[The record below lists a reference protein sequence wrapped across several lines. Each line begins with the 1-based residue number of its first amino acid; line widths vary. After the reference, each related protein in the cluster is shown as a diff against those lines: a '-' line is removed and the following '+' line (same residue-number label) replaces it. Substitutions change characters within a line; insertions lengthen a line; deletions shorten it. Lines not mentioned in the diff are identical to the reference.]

1 MSKFNLKQFIT
12 ENKIGPYAKLDEA
25 GPGFTH
31 DCAAHVVHETY
42 GHGICLEGQHTLVEN
57 AEGNHVVTHYDVFFK
72 EGSKTVEDIPVEEL
86 KIITES
92 SHNHPKNKKKN
103 ERLDPVG
110 KEDGDID
117 NDGDKDETD
126 KYLANR
132 RKAIAKAIADK
143 EKTDTEKDA
152 RKAKGMVKEATDLE
166 TVEILADMLVKLS
179 DGNTTARQAA
189 FEIAREEGVSFNLVL
204 QKYQDKGG
212 KLQDIDFET
221 LKEDKSEMDK
231 RYDRTR
237 KYATIPGLGTTTDA
251 DLERERLAQ
260 LAARNEGDL
269 DVGHQDDEP
278 GMLKNKLFRAAKM
291 AAMLYKKVDKYDKM
305 GGEVDFPSWWQNKI
319 NKSQDM
325 LQSAYDYLDGEENVA
340 KLDAMAEKKV
350 EVDDETEFKLNLRH
364 LLDKHA
370 Q

>member
-152 RKAKGMVKEATDLE
+152 RKAKGMVKE
-166 TVEILADMLVKLS
+166 
-179 DGNTTARQAA
+179 
-189 FEIAREEGVSFNLVL
+189 
-204 QKYQDKGG
+204 
-212 KLQDIDFET
+212 
-221 LKEDKSEMDK
+221 DKSEMDK
-231 RYDRTR
+231 RYDRTS

>member
-1 MSKFNLKQFIT
+1 MCKIRLLLVGGVEVEDVLNVKQNYIFILNNPIMSKFNLKQFIT

-25 GPGFTH
+25 GPGFAH

-57 AEGNHVVTHYDVFFK
+57 KEGNHVVTHYDVFFK
-72 EGSKTVEDIPVEEL
+72 EGSKTVENIPVEEL
-86 KIITES
+86 EIITES
-92 SHNHPKNKKKN
+92 HHSHGKNKKKN

-110 KEDGDID
+110 KEDSDID
-117 NDGDKDETD
+117 NDGDVDKTD
-126 KYLANR
+126 DYLANK
-132 RKAIAKAIADK
+132 RKAISKAIADK

-152 RKAKGMVKEATDLE
+152 RKAKGM
-166 TVEILADMLVKLS
+166 M
-179 DGNTTARQAA
+179 
-189 FEIAREEGVSFNLVL
+189 
-204 QKYQDKGG
+204 
-212 KLQDIDFET
+212 
-221 LKEDKSEMDK
+221 
-231 RYDRTR
+231 
-237 KYATIPGLGTTTDA
+237 
-251 DLERERLAQ
+251 
-260 LAARNEGDL
+260 EGDL

-350 EVDDETEFKLNLRH
+350 EIDDETEFKLNLRH

>member
-152 RKAKGMVKEATDLE
+152 RKAKGMVKE
-166 TVEILADMLVKLS
+166 
-179 DGNTTARQAA
+179 
-189 FEIAREEGVSFNLVL
+189 
-204 QKYQDKGG
+204 DK
-212 KLQDIDFET
+212 
-221 LKEDKSEMDK
+221 
-231 RYDRTR
+231 YDREDGDGH
-237 KYATIPGLGTTTDA
+237 IGTNTDA

>member
-152 RKAKGMVKEATDLE
+152 RKAKGMV
-166 TVEILADMLVKLS
+166 
-179 DGNTTARQAA
+179 R
-189 FEIAREEGVSFNLVL
+189 
-204 QKYQDKGG
+204 
-212 KLQDIDFET
+212 
-221 LKEDKSEMDK
+221 EDKSEMDK
-231 RYDRTR
+231 RYDRTS
-237 KYATIPGLGTTTDA
+237 KYTTIPGLGTTTDA

>member
-1 MSKFNLKQFIT
+1 MCKIYLLLVGGVEVEDVLNVKQNYIFILNNPIMSKFNLKQFIT

-25 GPGFTH
+25 GPGFAH

-57 AEGNHVVTHYDVFFK
+57 KEGNHVVTHYDVFFK
-72 EGSKTVEDIPVEEL
+72 EGSKTVENIPVEEL
-86 KIITES
+86 EIITES
-92 SHNHPKNKKKN
+92 HHSHGKNKKKN

-152 RKAKGMVKEATDLE
+152 RKAKGM
-166 TVEILADMLVKLS
+166 M
-179 DGNTTARQAA
+179 
-189 FEIAREEGVSFNLVL
+189 
-204 QKYQDKGG
+204 
-212 KLQDIDFET
+212 
-221 LKEDKSEMDK
+221 
-231 RYDRTR
+231 
-237 KYATIPGLGTTTDA
+237 
-251 DLERERLAQ
+251 
-260 LAARNEGDL
+260 EGDL

>member
-152 RKAKGMVKEATDLE
+152 RKAKGMVKE
-166 TVEILADMLVKLS
+166 
-179 DGNTTARQAA
+179 
-189 FEIAREEGVSFNLVL
+189 
-204 QKYQDKGG
+204 
-212 KLQDIDFET
+212 
-221 LKEDKSEMDK
+221 DKSKMDK
-231 RYDRTR
+231 RYDRTS

-269 DVGHQDDEP
+269 YVGHQDDEP

>member
-12 ENKIGPYAKLDEA
+12 ENKIGPYSKLNEA
-25 GPGFTH
+25 GPGFAH

-57 AEGNHVVTHYDVFFK
+57 KEGNHIVTHYDVFFK
-72 EGSKTVEDIPVEEL
+72 EGSKTVENIPVEEL
-86 KIITES
+86 EIITES
-92 SHNHPKNKKKN
+92 HHSHGKNKKKN

-152 RKAKGMVKEATDLE
+152 RKAKGM
-166 TVEILADMLVKLS
+166 M
-179 DGNTTARQAA
+179 
-189 FEIAREEGVSFNLVL
+189 
-204 QKYQDKGG
+204 
-212 KLQDIDFET
+212 
-221 LKEDKSEMDK
+221 
-231 RYDRTR
+231 
-237 KYATIPGLGTTTDA
+237 
-251 DLERERLAQ
+251 
-260 LAARNEGDL
+260 EGDL

-340 KLDAMAEKKV
+340 KLDAMAEDVEEMKHPQYGTASNKYASRANRPGGIKNSPELDKDLKATAKRAMDILKRKGMSEKKV

>member
-57 AEGNHVVTHYDVFFK
+57 EEGNHVVTHYDVFFK

-152 RKAKGMVKEATDLE
+152 RKAKGMVKE
-166 TVEILADMLVKLS
+166 
-179 DGNTTARQAA
+179 
-189 FEIAREEGVSFNLVL
+189 
-204 QKYQDKGG
+204 
-212 KLQDIDFET
+212 
-221 LKEDKSEMDK
+221 DKSEMDK
-231 RYDRTR
+231 RYDRTS

>member
-1 MSKFNLKQFIT
+1 MNKFNLKQFIT

-42 GHGICLEGQHTLVEN
+42 GNGICLEGQHTLVEN

-72 EGSKTVEDIPVEEL
+72 EGSKTVENIPVEEL

-117 NDGDKDETD
+117 NDGDVDKTD

-132 RKAIAKAIADK
+132 RKAVARAITDK

-152 RKAKGMVKEATDLE
+152 RKAKGMMEMEDRFVASSMEDLE
-166 TVEILADMLVKLS
+166 QVIRNLSHTANISEDEALEMAIKKLESML
-179 DGNTTARQAA
+179 DGR
-189 FEIAREEGVSFNLVL
+189 
-204 QKYQDKGG
+204 D
-212 KLQDIDFET
+212 
-221 LKEDKSEMDK
+221 
-231 RYDRTR
+231 
-237 KYATIPGLGTTTDA
+237 
-251 DLERERLAQ
+251 DLDE
-260 LAARNEGDL
+260 DL

-305 GGEVDFPSWWQNKI
+305 GGEVDFPGWWQNKI

>member
-166 TVEILADMLVKLS
+166 TVEILADMLFKLS

-221 LKEDKSEMDK
+221 LK
-231 RYDRTR
+231 
-237 KYATIPGLGTTTDA
+237 
-251 DLERERLAQ
+251 
-260 LAARNEGDL
+260 EGDL

>member
-152 RKAKGMVKEATDLE
+152 RKAKGMV
-166 TVEILADMLVKLS
+166 
-179 DGNTTARQAA
+179 R
-189 FEIAREEGVSFNLVL
+189 
-204 QKYQDKGG
+204 
-212 KLQDIDFET
+212 
-221 LKEDKSEMDK
+221 EDKSKMDK
-231 RYDRTR
+231 RYDRTS
-237 KYATIPGLGTTTDA
+237 KYTTIPGLGTTTDA

>member
-1 MSKFNLKQFIT
+1 MCKIHLLLVGGVEVEDVLNVKQNYIFILNNPIMSKFNLKQFIT

-25 GPGFTH
+25 GPGFAH

-57 AEGNHVVTHYDVFFK
+57 KEGNHVVTHYDVFFK
-72 EGSKTVEDIPVEEL
+72 EGSKTVENIPVEEL
-86 KIITES
+86 EIITES
-92 SHNHPKNKKKN
+92 HHSHGKNKKKN

-152 RKAKGMVKEATDLE
+152 RKARGM
-166 TVEILADMLVKLS
+166 M
-179 DGNTTARQAA
+179 
-189 FEIAREEGVSFNLVL
+189 
-204 QKYQDKGG
+204 
-212 KLQDIDFET
+212 
-221 LKEDKSEMDK
+221 
-231 RYDRTR
+231 
-237 KYATIPGLGTTTDA
+237 
-251 DLERERLAQ
+251 
-260 LAARNEGDL
+260 EGDL

>member
-12 ENKIGPYAKLDEA
+12 ENKIGPYAKLNEA
-25 GPGFTH
+25 GPGFAH

-72 EGSKTVEDIPVEEL
+72 EGSKTVENIPVEEL
-86 KIITES
+86 EIITES
-92 SHNHPKNKKKN
+92 HHSHGKNKKKN

-152 RKAKGMVKEATDLE
+152 RKAKGMV
-166 TVEILADMLVKLS
+166 
-179 DGNTTARQAA
+179 R
-189 FEIAREEGVSFNLVL
+189 
-204 QKYQDKGG
+204 
-212 KLQDIDFET
+212 
-221 LKEDKSEMDK
+221 EDKSEMDK
-231 RYDRTR
+231 RYDRTS
-237 KYATIPGLGTTTDA
+237 KYTTIPGLGTTTDA

>member
-1 MSKFNLKQFIT
+1 MSRFNLKKFIT

-221 LKEDKSEMDK
+221 LKE
-231 RYDRTR
+231 
-237 KYATIPGLGTTTDA
+237 
-251 DLERERLAQ
+251 
-260 LAARNEGDL
+260 GDL

>member
-12 ENKIGPYAKLDEA
+12 ENKIGPYSKLDEA
-25 GPGFTH
+25 GPGFAH

-42 GHGICLEGQHTLVEN
+42 GYGICLEGQHTLVEN
-57 AEGNHVVTHYDVFFK
+57 KEGNHVVTHYDVFFK
-72 EGSKTVEDIPVEEL
+72 EGSKTVENIPVEEL
-86 KIITES
+86 AIITES
-92 SHNHPKNKKKN
+92 HHSHGKNKKKN

-126 KYLANR
+126 KYLANK
-132 RKAIAKAIADK
+132 RKAISKAISDK
-143 EKTDTEKDA
+143 EKPDGRDVYFGADAKEK
-152 RKAKGMVKEATDLE
+152 RKERVAKAV
-166 TVEILADMLVKLS
+166 
-179 DGNTTARQAA
+179 
-189 FEIAREEGVSFNLVL
+189 
-204 QKYQDKGG
+204 
-212 KLQDIDFET
+212 
-221 LKEDKSEMDK
+221 
-231 RYDRTR
+231 
-237 KYATIPGLGTTTDA
+237 A
-251 DLERERLAQ
+251 DLKKHKEKYGLK
-260 LAARNEGDL
+260 EGDL

-325 LQSAYDYLDGEENVA
+325 LQSAYDYLDGEENVD

>member
-152 RKAKGMVKEATDLE
+152 RKAKGMV
-166 TVEILADMLVKLS
+166 
-179 DGNTTARQAA
+179 R
-189 FEIAREEGVSFNLVL
+189 
-204 QKYQDKGG
+204 
-212 KLQDIDFET
+212 
-221 LKEDKSEMDK
+221 EDKSKMDK
-231 RYDRTR
+231 RYDRTS
-237 KYATIPGLGTTTDA
+237 KYTTIPGLGTTTDA

-269 DVGHQDDEP
+269 EVGHQDDEP

>member
-143 EKTDTEKDA
+143 EKTYTEKDA
-152 RKAKGMVKEATDLE
+152 RKAKGMV
-166 TVEILADMLVKLS
+166 
-179 DGNTTARQAA
+179 R
-189 FEIAREEGVSFNLVL
+189 
-204 QKYQDKGG
+204 
-212 KLQDIDFET
+212 
-221 LKEDKSEMDK
+221 EDKSEMDK
-231 RYDRTR
+231 RYDRTS
-237 KYATIPGLGTTTDA
+237 KYTTIPGLGTTTDA

>member
-25 GPGFTH
+25 GPGFAH

-57 AEGNHVVTHYDVFFK
+57 KEGNHVVTHYDVFFK
-72 EGSKTVEDIPVEEL
+72 EGSKTVENIPVEEL
-86 KIITES
+86 EIITES
-92 SHNHPKNKKKN
+92 HHSHGKNKKKN

-152 RKAKGMVKEATDLE
+152 RKAKGMVKE
-166 TVEILADMLVKLS
+166 
-179 DGNTTARQAA
+179 
-189 FEIAREEGVSFNLVL
+189 
-204 QKYQDKGG
+204 DK
-212 KLQDIDFET
+212 
-221 LKEDKSEMDK
+221 
-231 RYDRTR
+231 YDREDGDGH
-237 KYATIPGLGTTTDA
+237 IGTNTDA
-251 DLERERLAQ
+251 DFERERLAQ

>member
-1 MSKFNLKQFIT
+1 MSRFNLKKFIT

-25 GPGFTH
+25 GPGFAH

-57 AEGNHVVTHYDVFFK
+57 KEGNHVVTHYDVFFK
-72 EGSKTVEDIPVEEL
+72 EGSKTVENIPVEEL
-86 KIITES
+86 EIITES
-92 SHNHPKNKKKN
+92 HHSHGKNKKKN

-221 LKEDKSEMDK
+221 LKE
-231 RYDRTR
+231 
-237 KYATIPGLGTTTDA
+237 
-251 DLERERLAQ
+251 
-260 LAARNEGDL
+260 GDL

-305 GGEVDFPSWWQNKI
+305 CGEVDFPSWWQNKI

>member
-152 RKAKGMVKEATDLE
+152 KKAKGMV
-166 TVEILADMLVKLS
+166 
-179 DGNTTARQAA
+179 
-189 FEIAREEGVSFNLVL
+189 
-204 QKYQDKGG
+204 
-212 KLQDIDFET
+212 
-221 LKEDKSEMDK
+221 KEDKSEMDK

>member
-152 RKAKGMVKEATDLE
+152 RKAKGMV
-166 TVEILADMLVKLS
+166 
-179 DGNTTARQAA
+179 R
-189 FEIAREEGVSFNLVL
+189 
-204 QKYQDKGG
+204 
-212 KLQDIDFET
+212 
-221 LKEDKSEMDK
+221 EDKSEMDK
-231 RYDRTR
+231 RYDRTS

>member
-25 GPGFTH
+25 GPGFAH
-31 DCAAHVVHETY
+31 DCAAHVVHETH

-57 AEGNHVVTHYDVFFK
+57 KEGNHVVTHYDVFFK
-72 EGSKTVEDIPVEEL
+72 EGSKTVENIPVEEL
-86 KIITES
+86 EIITES
-92 SHNHPKNKKKN
+92 HHSHGKNKKKN

-126 KYLANR
+126 KYLANK
-132 RKAIAKAIADK
+132 RKAISKAIADK

-152 RKAKGMVKEATDLE
+152 RKAKGM
-166 TVEILADMLVKLS
+166 M
-179 DGNTTARQAA
+179 
-189 FEIAREEGVSFNLVL
+189 
-204 QKYQDKGG
+204 
-212 KLQDIDFET
+212 
-221 LKEDKSEMDK
+221 
-231 RYDRTR
+231 
-237 KYATIPGLGTTTDA
+237 
-251 DLERERLAQ
+251 
-260 LAARNEGDL
+260 EGDL

>member
-72 EGSKTVEDIPVEEL
+72 EGSKTVENIPVEEL

-110 KEDGDID
+110 KEDGDIN

-152 RKAKGMVKEATDLE
+152 RKAKGMV
-166 TVEILADMLVKLS
+166 
-179 DGNTTARQAA
+179 R
-189 FEIAREEGVSFNLVL
+189 
-204 QKYQDKGG
+204 
-212 KLQDIDFET
+212 
-221 LKEDKSEMDK
+221 EDKSEMDK
-231 RYDRTR
+231 RYDRTS
-237 KYATIPGLGTTTDA
+237 KYTTIPGLGTTTDA

>member
-1 MSKFNLKQFIT
+1 MSKSNLKQFIT

-152 RKAKGMVKEATDLE
+152 RKARGM
-166 TVEILADMLVKLS
+166 M
-179 DGNTTARQAA
+179 
-189 FEIAREEGVSFNLVL
+189 
-204 QKYQDKGG
+204 
-212 KLQDIDFET
+212 
-221 LKEDKSEMDK
+221 
-231 RYDRTR
+231 
-237 KYATIPGLGTTTDA
+237 
-251 DLERERLAQ
+251 
-260 LAARNEGDL
+260 EGDL

>member
-12 ENKIGPYAKLDEA
+12 ENKIGPYSKLNEA
-25 GPGFTH
+25 GPGFAH

-57 AEGNHVVTHYDVFFK
+57 KEGNHVVTHYDVFFK
-72 EGSKTVEDIPVEEL
+72 EGSKTVENIPVEEL
-86 KIITES
+86 EIITES
-92 SHNHPKNKKKN
+92 HHSHGKNKKKN

-152 RKAKGMVKEATDLE
+152 RKAKGMVKE
-166 TVEILADMLVKLS
+166 
-179 DGNTTARQAA
+179 
-189 FEIAREEGVSFNLVL
+189 
-204 QKYQDKGG
+204 
-212 KLQDIDFET
+212 
-221 LKEDKSEMDK
+221 DKSEMDK

-237 KYATIPGLGTTTDA
+237 KYVTIPGLGTTTDA

>member
-1 MSKFNLKQFIT
+1 MSRFNLKKFIT
-12 ENKIGPYAKLDEA
+12 ENKIGPYAKLNEA

-152 RKAKGMVKEATDLE
+152 RKARGMIKEATDLE
-166 TVEILADMLVKLS
+166 TVEILADMLFKLS

-221 LKEDKSEMDK
+221 LK
-231 RYDRTR
+231 
-237 KYATIPGLGTTTDA
+237 
-251 DLERERLAQ
+251 
-260 LAARNEGDL
+260 EGDL

>member
-110 KEDGDID
+110 KEDVDID

-152 RKAKGMVKEATDLE
+152 RKAKGMV
-166 TVEILADMLVKLS
+166 
-179 DGNTTARQAA
+179 R
-189 FEIAREEGVSFNLVL
+189 
-204 QKYQDKGG
+204 
-212 KLQDIDFET
+212 
-221 LKEDKSEMDK
+221 EDKSEMDK
-231 RYDRTR
+231 RYDRTS
-237 KYATIPGLGTTTDA
+237 KYTTIPGLGTTTDA

>member
-1 MSKFNLKQFIT
+1 MSRFNLKKFIT
-12 ENKIGPYAKLDEA
+12 ENKIGRYAKLDEA

-143 EKTDTEKDA
+143 EKTDIEKDA
-152 RKAKGMVKEATDLE
+152 RKAKGMV
-166 TVEILADMLVKLS
+166 
-179 DGNTTARQAA
+179 
-189 FEIAREEGVSFNLVL
+189 
-204 QKYQDKGG
+204 
-212 KLQDIDFET
+212 
-221 LKEDKSEMDK
+221 KEDKSEMDK
-231 RYDRTR
+231 RYDRTS

>member
-1 MSKFNLKQFIT
+1 MCKIHLLLVGGVEVEDVLNVKQNYIFILNNPIMSKFNLKQFIT

-25 GPGFTH
+25 GPGFAH

-57 AEGNHVVTHYDVFFK
+57 KEGNHVVTHYDVFFK
-72 EGSKTVEDIPVEEL
+72 EGSKTVENIPVEEL
-86 KIITES
+86 EIITES
-92 SHNHPKNKKKN
+92 HHSHGKNKKKN

-152 RKAKGMVKEATDLE
+152 RKARGM
-166 TVEILADMLVKLS
+166 I
-179 DGNTTARQAA
+179 
-189 FEIAREEGVSFNLVL
+189 
-204 QKYQDKGG
+204 
-212 KLQDIDFET
+212 
-221 LKEDKSEMDK
+221 
-231 RYDRTR
+231 
-237 KYATIPGLGTTTDA
+237 
-251 DLERERLAQ
+251 
-260 LAARNEGDL
+260 EGDL

>member
-1 MSKFNLKQFIT
+1 MSRFNLKKFIT
-12 ENKIGPYAKLDEA
+12 ENKIGPYAKLAEA

-152 RKAKGMVKEATDLE
+152 RKAKGMVKE
-166 TVEILADMLVKLS
+166 
-179 DGNTTARQAA
+179 
-189 FEIAREEGVSFNLVL
+189 
-204 QKYQDKGG
+204 
-212 KLQDIDFET
+212 
-221 LKEDKSEMDK
+221 DKSEMDK
-231 RYDRTR
+231 RYDRTS
-237 KYATIPGLGTTTDA
+237 KYTTIPGLGTTTDA